1 MNGKYEAYSITSDNN
16 LGKELSLGKNA
27 TVTPYG
33 GLEVIYVTRPTFT
46 EKGLE
51 SLEVK
56 GNDAWSV
63 KPKVGVELKASTNES
78 KNGWKLKGALD
89 VSYGYELADL
99 NEREY
104 AKLTAVEDDYHKL
117 SKPEENKGVLKTKA
131 IVGAEI
137 EDRYGIFLT
146 GEYSVGEHSQDDYR
160 AGVTLKAV
168 F

>member
-1 MNGKYEAYSITSDNN
+1 
-16 LGKELSLGKNA
+16 
-27 TVTPYG
+27 
-33 GLEVIYVTRPTFT
+33 
-46 EKGLE
+46 
-51 SLEVK
+51 
-56 GNDAWSV
+56 
-63 KPKVGVELKASTNES
+63 
-78 KNGWKLKGALD
+78 
-89 VSYGYELADL
+89 GYELADL